1 MSGGLNNPN
10 NGGDSRMAVT
20 LQSSRFGEL
29 QIPAEAVLDFPN
41 GLIGL
46 GGRRFA
52 LLARS
57 EESAFVWLHSMDD
70 PELAVPVTSPWRFFE
85 DYALELSDDEA
96 ERIGVNGPEDAM
108 VYVTVRSAAALEDF
122 CANLR
127 APILVVG
134 STGHQVINQAPDAP
148 VRAPLFAGLHEEPST
163 KAA

>member
-1 MSGGLNNPN
+1 
-10 NGGDSRMAVT
+10 MAVT

-29 QIPAEAVLDFPN
+29 QIPAEAVIDFPA

-57 EESAFVWLHSMDD
+57 EESAFVWLHSTDD
-70 PELAVPVTSPWRFFE
+70 PDLAIPVTNPWRFFE
-85 DYALELSDDEA
+85 DYAVELGDDDVA
-96 ERIGVNGPEDAM
+96 RLGITDPGDAT
-108 VYVTVRSAAALEDF
+108 VYVTVRSAPALEDF

-134 STGHQVINQAPDAP
+134 NAGHQVINQAPAAP
-148 VRAPLFAGLHEEPST
+148 VRAPLFAGLQEEPSR
-163 KAA
+163 AA

>member
-1 MSGGLNNPN
+1 
-10 NGGDSRMAVT
+10 MAVT

-29 QIPAEAVLDFPN
+29 QIPAEAVLDFPS

-70 PELAVPVTSPWRFFE
+70 PDLAVPVTNPWRFFG
-85 DYALELSDDEA
+85 DYEVELSDDEA
-96 ERIGVNGPEDAM
+96 ERIGITDPADAT
-108 VYVTVRSAAALEDF
+108 VYVTVRSAAALDDF
-122 CANLR
+122 RANLR

-134 STGHQVINQAPDAP
+134 GTGHQVINHAPDAP
-148 VRAPLFAGLHEEPST
+148 VRAPLFTGLQEEPS